1 MAQVELAINKKLK
14 SAYPEV
20 GIEPD
25 DIKDGFKRPSFF
37 VDFSY
42 NKTTKVSD
50 EFYKKDLSIVIYY
63 FPSDRNKYSM
73 EILEVG
79 ETLEEL
85 FLGKL
90 VIEDEAEEKIVT
102 INAVDLDTVDG
113 VLQVSFDLEVF
124 TSKVESD
131 DNEMMEDLEV
141 SITKEE

>member
-1 MAQVELAINKKLK
+1 MKHVELAINKKLK

-25 DIKDGFKRPSFF
+25 DIKDGIKRPSFF

-50 EFYKKDLSIVIYY
+50 EFHKKDLSVVIYY

-73 EILEVG
+73 EILEVS
-79 ETLEEL
+79 EILEEL
-85 FLGKL
+85 FLGRL
-90 VIEDEAEEKIVT
+90 IIEDGTEEIIVP
-102 INAVDLDTVDG
+102 INSVDLDTIDG

-124 TSKVESD
+124 TSKVEVD
-131 DNEMMEDLEV
+131 ENELMEELEV

>member
-1 MAQVELAINKKLK
+1 MKQVELAINKKLK

-25 DIKDGFKRPSFF
+25 DIKDGIKRPSFF
-37 VDFSY
+37 VGFSY
-42 NKTTKVSD
+42 NKTNKVSD
-50 EFYKKDLSIVIYY
+50 EFYRKDLSVIVYY
-63 FPSDRNKYSM
+63 FPSNKHKYSM
-73 EILEVG
+73 EVLEVG
-79 ETLEEL
+79 EILEEL

-90 VIEDEAEEKIVT
+90 VIEDETEERIVP
-102 INAVDLDTVDG
+102 INSVDLDTIDG

-131 DNEMMEDLEV
+131 ENELMEELEV